1 MKRIW
6 KLGAIMYKSSTEIKV
21 GVFVLLAL
29 AMFVWMAVKLGGFS
43 MTSKDTYNISTIFP
57 SAGGLKQGVS
67 VEIAGIQVGRV
78 ARIELYDNH
87 QALVTLAIQD
97 GLRLP
102 SDSTAFV
109 RASGIL
115 GDKYVEIVPGFNL
128 DEKLSNNAHIASA
141 KAAGDVSDVMQQLS
155 EIAQDIKKITGPL
168 AEGDTG
174 SDIRDMVTSLKDMS
188 ERLERLV
195 ANNEAGLSETLAS
208 LNTTMT
214 NLQDITNKING
225 GQGSLGQ
232 LVNSDE
238 TVSQLNASLSS
249 IRQITGKIESGE
261 GTIGRLVNDETT
273 IDKIDQTLTSL
284 TGYFEKDEKFKVF
297 VDYRADYLTRHDF
310 LKSTVNV
317 RLQPAPDRYYLL
329 GVTGDYFG
337 KYRRSDYR
345 TTRSDGTVVDSV
357 QEEWRR
363 DKLKFNAQIARRY
376 YDVVLR
382 GGLFESGAGFGADY
396 YLDEDNLRL
405 TFEVFSADFDH
416 NPHMRAEA
424 SYNIWKFF
432 YATIGYDDFISD
444 QHRASPYF
452 GLGIQFNDD
461 DLKYLLS
468 GASSIL

>member
-1 MKRIW
+1 
-6 KLGAIMYKSSTEIKV
+6 MYKSSTEIKV
-21 GVFVLLAL
+21 GLFVLLAI
-29 AMFVWMAVKLGGFS
+29 AMFVWMAFRLGGFTS
-43 MTSKDTYNISTIFP
+43 MSKNTYNISAIFS
-57 SAGGLKQGVS
+57 SASGLKSGVS
-67 VEIAGIQVGRV
+67 VEVAGIQVGKV
-78 ARIELYDNH
+78 SKIDLYDNN
-87 QALVTLAIQD
+87 QAMVVMAVQDAI
-97 GLRLP
+97 RLP
-102 SDSTAFV
+102 SDTSAAI

-115 GDKYVEIVPGFNL
+115 GDKYIELIPGQNT
-128 DEKLSNNAHIASA
+128 DEKLSDNAHIMTVKASA
-141 KAAGDVSDVMQQLS
+141 DVSDVMQQLG
-155 EIAQDIKKITGPL
+155 EIAKDIKKITGPL

-174 SDIRDMVTSLKDMS
+174 SDIRDMVSNLKDVS

-195 ANNEAGLSETLAS
+195 ATNETGLSETLSS
-208 LNTTMT
+208 LKVTMN

-225 GQGSLGQ
+225 GQGSLGM

-238 TVSQLNASLSS
+238 TVNELNASLAS

-284 TGYFEKDEKFKVF
+284 TGYFEKEAKFKVF
-297 VDYRADYLTRHDF
+297 VDYRADYLSRHDF

-329 GVTGDYFG
+329 GVAGDYFG

-345 TTRSDGTVVDSV
+345 TTRDDGTVVNTT

-382 GGLFESGAGFGADY
+382 GGLIESGAGFGADY

-424 SYNIWKFF
+424 SYNIWKIF

-444 QHRASPYF
+444 QHRSSPYF
-452 GLGIQFNDD
+452 GVGIQFNDD

-468 GASSIL
+468 GASSVL